1 MRIGVICGGFGPERS
16 ISLKSGKAVF
26 HSLREGGKDDI
37 LCLDPAG
44 ITLNRQ
50 NETVFSDSDSIDE
63 KANRGI
69 AYRDCLQRF
78 RDFRAEII
86 FIALHGS
93 DGEDGHLQA
102 LLDMLGVAYTGS
114 GPLACQLSMD
124 KDIAKRLAGFGGV
137 RTADWVMLDND
148 TEFADD
154 AIANLGLPLVIK
166 SNTLGSSVGLMIIK
180 DWQDFRAAV
189 SRSFT
194 YDSLVMA
201 EKYIAGRELT
211 VSILEGEPLPVVEIV
226 PRSGIYDFKAKYS
239 EGESEYFCPA
249 DVPQDVRTELYRYAQ
264 KMWQELRLSGYAR
277 VDFRLDPDNQA
288 FFLEV
293 NTLPGLSKLSL
304 LPMAARTAGIDFS
317 TLLKMIIAGTMRR
330 FNESGGN

>member
-1 MRIGVICGGFGPERS
+1 VYFSQLCSELKCNFQPDSDNGNILSFAFFFIKIKVCVYYHLLIFGGLVMRIGVICGGFGPERS

-137 RTADWVMLDND
+137 RTADWV
-148 TEFADD
+148 D
-154 AIANLGLPLVIK
+154 AG
-166 SNTLGSSVGLMIIK
+166 
-180 DWQDFRAAV
+180 
-189 SRSFT
+189 
-194 YDSLVMA
+194 
-201 EKYIAGRELT
+201 
-211 VSILEGEPLPVVEIV
+211 
-226 PRSGIYDFKAKYS
+226 
-239 EGESEYFCPA
+239 
-249 DVPQDVRTELYRYAQ
+249 
-264 KMWQELRLSGYAR
+264 
-277 VDFRLDPDNQA
+277 
-288 FFLEV
+288 
-293 NTLPGLSKLSL
+293 
-304 LPMAARTAGIDFS
+304 
-317 TLLKMIIAGTMRR
+317 
-330 FNESGGN
+330 